1 MTLNDLE
8 RHNGRYFVLFHRNS
22 GVNYVAEVRF
32 VFLTVCD
39 KICSKNDLFSGYNMI
54 LAIFPEITEEEGPL
68 HQREFDLCNIARPS
82 QQ

>member
-8 RHNGRYFVLFHRNS
+8 RHGIMAVILCYFTVIQGPITSLKLDL
-22 GVNYVAEVRF
+22 Y
-32 VFLTVCD
+32 VCD
-39 KICSKNDLFSGYNMI
+39 KISGKNDLFSGYNMI